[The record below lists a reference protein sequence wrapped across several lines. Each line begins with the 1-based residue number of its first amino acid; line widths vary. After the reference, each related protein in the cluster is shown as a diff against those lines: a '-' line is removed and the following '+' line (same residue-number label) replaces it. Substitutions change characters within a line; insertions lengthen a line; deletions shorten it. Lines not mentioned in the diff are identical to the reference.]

1 MYEITSDVQP
11 PEDNQESYGRA
22 DINKVFEEWNTW
34 MGYQITVKMVQNRR
48 FANTLIK
55 REGLPKVLEYIVVA
69 SAARSDRFGPRI
81 TSIIDLYYR
90 WDRLTDWGLRQQQS
104 RADDIVV
111 ELG

>member
-34 MGYQITVKMVQNRR
+34 MGYPITAKVAQNRN
-48 FANTLIK
+48 FAHNLIR
-55 REGLPKVLEYIVVA
+55 REGLQRVLEYIVVA
-69 SAARSDRFGPRI
+69 SSARSDQFAPRI
-81 TSIIDLYYR
+81 TSIIDLYYK
-90 WDRLTDWGLRQQQS
+90 WDRLTDWGMRQQQKQQN
-104 RADDIVV
+104 DIVV